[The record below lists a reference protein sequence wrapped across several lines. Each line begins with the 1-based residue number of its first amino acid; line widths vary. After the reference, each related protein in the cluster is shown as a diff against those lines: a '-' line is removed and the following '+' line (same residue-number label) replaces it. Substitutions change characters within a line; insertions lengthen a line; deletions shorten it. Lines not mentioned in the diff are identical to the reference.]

1 MTRTLVLSVLSL
13 AMIYFIARSC
23 GLTPGQLEERALL
36 AELNA
41 AEGAAFRQENGTRP
55 GVVTLPDGLQ
65 VEVLREGDG
74 EVPEASDWVTVH
86 YRGWRLDGREFD
98 NSYRRGEP
106 ATLPIERA
114 IPAWRAALL
123 AAPVGSRLRLV
134 APPGLAYGRSGAGII
149 GPEETLLFEIELLD
163 IVVPDEPESP
173 AEWEKP
179 VPNLR

>member
-1 MTRTLVLSVLSL
+1 MNRTLLLSLLTL
-13 AMIYFIARSC
+13 AMIYFIARGC
-23 GLTPGQLEERALL
+23 GLTPEQVEEQILL

-41 AEGAAFRQENGTRP
+41 TEGAAFRQENGARP

-65 VEVLREGDG
+65 VEMLREGDG
-74 EVPEASDWVTVH
+74 PVPEATDWVAVH

-106 ATLPIERA
+106 ATLPIERT
-114 IPAWRAALL
+114 IPAWRAVLL
-123 AAPVGSRLRLV
+123 AIPVGSHLRLV
-134 APPGLAYGRSGAGII
+134 TPPELAYGRAGAGII
-149 GPEETLLFEIELLD
+149 GPEETLLFELELLD
-163 IVVPDEPESP
+163 IVVPEAPQAP